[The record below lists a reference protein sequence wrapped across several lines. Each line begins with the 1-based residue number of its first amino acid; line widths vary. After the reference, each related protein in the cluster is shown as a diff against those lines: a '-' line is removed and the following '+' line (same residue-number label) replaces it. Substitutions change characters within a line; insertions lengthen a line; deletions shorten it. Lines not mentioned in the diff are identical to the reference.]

1 MTLPPE
7 IYGPTPSSQDAKSAK
22 PSDTFAGDPPLL
34 QIKLYQD
41 MAQNLVAS
49 NAELAGLRSMEEQQ
63 LRDLLQIEA
72 QLQRIANLEAEFNDL
87 KRAIS
92 DGERYLESFTRK
104 AADAEI
110 NDAWRS
116 NESSTGA
123 QILQN
128 ATVPDGPAFPN
139 PKLFM
144 GLGIITGLFLFGAMI
159 FFSRVYANIIKSTAD
174 LEDVETR
181 SGLPTQKWFSLMYGF
196 EPDRGQE
203 HEQEETHGRED
214 RHQAAAG

>member
-7 IYGPTPSSQDAKSAK
+7 IYGPTTPSSQDPKTAKS
-22 PSDTFAGDPPLL
+22 SDTFAADPPLL

-49 NAELAGLRSMEEQQ
+49 NAELAGLRSQEGQQ
-63 LRDLLQIEA
+63 LRDLLQIED
-72 QLQRIANLEAEFNDL
+72 QLQQIATLEAEFNDL
-87 KRAIS
+87 RRAIS
-92 DGERYLESFTRK
+92 DGERYLESFSRK

-123 QILQN
+123 QILQS
-128 ATVPDGPAFPN
+128 ATVAAGPAFPN

-144 GLGIITGLFLFGAMI
+144 GLGLITGLFLFGAMI
-159 FFSRVYANIIKSTAD
+159 FLSRVLAKTVESAAD
-174 LEDVETR
+174 LKNLEPWSETSIKIVR
-181 SGLPTQKWFSLMYGF
+181 S
-196 EPDRGQE
+196 
-203 HEQEETHGRED
+203 
-214 RHQAAAG
+214 